1 MKFFALT
8 LVRHVSPTILGLL
21 RKNEMRKSRLLLGL
35 LMSIA
40 LTALLL
46 PPPSLAASALEL
58 QQDFVRAAERVS
70 PAVVSLKSVRV
81 VQVAPF
87 AGIDEEF
94 FRGTPFEGFFR
105 EMVPTRPLRQR
116 QVGQGSGVIID
127 SRGFILTNHHVVAG
141 AQAISVHLRDGRTF
155 QGHLVGSDPRYDLA
169 LIQVDSPGLR
179 SAPLG
184 NSDDLKPGQW
194 AIAIGSPFGLEN
206 TVTVGVISA
215 TGRRGVG
222 QGRLGDFIQT
232 DASINPG
239 NSGGP
244 LVSLNGEVI
253 GINSMIVAPGQGI
266 GFAIPINLAKK
277 IVSPWLH

>member
-1 MKFFALT
+1 MEK
-8 LVRHVSPTILGLL
+8 L
-21 RKNEMRKSRLLLGL
+21 RLPILLLIIFSVML
-35 LMSIA
+35 VLPPA
-40 LTALLL
+40 PTLAATAL
-46 PPPSLAASALEL
+46 EM

-70 PAVVSLKSVRV
+70 PSVVSIKCVRV
-81 VQVAPF
+81 VNVSPF

-105 EMVPTRPLRQR
+105 GMGPQTRMQ

-127 SRGFILTNHHVVAG
+127 QRGYILTNHHVVAG
-141 AQAISVHLRDGRTF
+141 AQSIKAHLRDGRTLA
-155 QGHLVGSDPRYDLA
+155 GRVVGSDPRYDLT
-169 LIQVDSPGLR
+169 LVQVESSDLR
-179 SAPLG
+179 AAPLG
-184 NSDDLKPGQW
+184 NSDELKAGQW

-215 TGRRGVG
+215 TGRKGVG
-222 QGRLGDFIQT
+222 QARYGDFIQT

-244 LVSLNGEVI
+244 LVNISGEVI

-277 IVSPWLH
+277 IVSPWLQ